1 MSLVIEKRVSGQMS
15 EGLHSVTV
23 TKVEDLG
30 LQATRSGTK
39 DMAAIYFTADDQ
51 NDKGGKP
58 VDACLKVI
66 QTLHPQNNLVKLL
79 TQLGVPFGDTFD
91 LNEVVGISCQVVI
104 QHEEDGGKINAKVAA
119 VLKLRKRGILS
130 HTQTPCVA

>member
-1 MSLVIEKRVSGQMS
+1 MSLIIRARVCDSMS
-15 EGLHSVTV
+15 EGLHSVTI

-39 DMAAIYFTADDQ
+39 EMAAIYFTADDQ
-51 NDKGGKP
+51 NDKEGRA

-66 QTLHPQNNLVKLL
+66 QTLHPKSNLVKLL

-104 QHEEDGGKINAKVAA
+104 QHEEKEGKSYANVVA
-119 VLKLRKRGILS
+119 VLTLRKRGILS
-130 HTQTPCVA
+130 HAQTPCVA